1 MATFKHPISGRARH
15 GSMNSLC
22 HVQTFSA
29 NAHIRSG
36 WWQAAAIPFLFCEL
50 TNAKLISGAI
60 PSKAKFNSLIATV
73 CFFFPLHVSSCLCHL
88 SFCTKGRI
96 YELWPHKGAGQ
107 LFLCGK
113 NYSPPLHGA
122 AGTWIR
128 KVFGRI
134 LCRKSDKFK
143 VDSDD
148 KRGR

>member
-1 MATFKHPISGRARH
+1 MGTFKHPISGRARH

-22 HVQTFSA
+22 HVQTFAA

-50 TNAKLISGAI
+50 TNTKLISGAI

-73 CFFFPLHVSSCLCHL
+73 FFFFLSCKLLFVLSLLLHKRPNIWALT
-88 SFCTKGRI
+88 TKRGRSVI
-96 YELWPHKGAGQ
+96 FVWQ
-107 LFLCGK
+107 
-113 NYSPPLHGA
+113 NYSPPLHCA

-134 LCRKSDKFK
+134 LCRKSDTFK